1 MAGIQARRLEAVS
14 NPAAPA
20 EQQETAFQVAWR
32 PVALPVLLVASA
44 GRQLGRKPEHYQT
57 DGLVLIIG
65 RMAQLDTRKTV
76 ETDWR
81 LLEYLLYRLYR
92 L

>member
-1 MAGIQARRLEAVS
+1 MTWMMADVQARRLEAVS

-44 GRQLGRKPEHYQT
+44 GRQLGRKPEYYQI
-57 DGLVLIIG
+57 DGLVSMVG
-65 RMAQLDTRKTV
+65 RMAQLDTRKIV
-76 ETDWR
+76 ETS
-81 LLEYLLYRLYR
+81 
-92 L
+92 